1 MVQQIEGK
9 SIGKK
14 SLLVLLKLLLP
25 TGEKPNPPAG
35 FPTREGGVIRLPSF
49 ARRGVGGEV
58 LGLALFI
65 GILLL
70 SESVGATPTRF
81 SPLLDPPPVPLKKGE
96 AKGCY
101 AFCSTGGWGGS
112 PSLAQQPATSS
123 PNATTSDEQQ
133 AYARGSQL
141 MEQALQLW
149 QQGTAEQRQ
158 QALAKY
164 EEALSIWQQLAVNE
178 APPYQARDLEA
189 IILVSIGSIYN
200 GQSEHQKALDYFNRG
215 LAIRREVKNRIRD
228 AIARASAD
236 NTGSN
241 SGDKQ
246 KLLDFYNQALASSNF
261 REAVLL
267 YSLGNV
273 YLELGENQKALE
285 SYNQALTLYKAEK
298 KPLYEATV
306 LGSIGNLYFQSGET
320 KKALDFYNQALEIQ
334 RTEKDT
340 AAQAGTLSSIALI
353 YAQLGESQKALA
365 AYNQALELQRER
377 NDLAGQAGILEGI
390 GLLYFTL
397 GQFQLALD
405 SYNQALKL
413 WQAAQGNLSG
423 TDLAFNLT
431 QQAGILRGI
440 GSTYAL
446 GGFRDL
452 AKALD
457 FYNQARALYQKAGY
471 RYGEAFLSTTSAIP
485 TTNRG
490 KCRKRSMP

>member
-1 MVQQIEGK
+1 
-9 SIGKK
+9 
-14 SLLVLLKLLLP
+14 LLFGIP
-25 TGEKPNPPAG
+25 
-35 FPTREGGVIRLPSF
+35 F
-49 ARRGVGGEV
+49 
-58 LGLALFI
+58 

-70 SESVGATPTRF
+70 SSVALTAT
-81 SPLLDPPPVPLKKGE
+81 
-96 AKGCY
+96 AK
-101 AFCSTGGWGGS
+101 SVS
-112 PSLAQQPATSS
+112 IAQQPATSS
-123 PNATTSDEQQ
+123 PNATTTDKQQ
-133 AYARGSQL
+133 AYERGRQL
-141 MEQALQLW
+141 IEQALQLW

-306 LGSIGNLYFQSGET
+306 LGSIGSLYFQSGET

-334 RTEKDT
+334 HAEKDT
-340 AAQAGTLSSIALI
+340 AAQAKTLSSIAGI
-353 YAQLGESQKALA
+353 YQQLGESQQALA
-365 AYNQALELQRER
+365 TYNQALELQQER
-377 NDLAGQAGILEGI
+377 KDLLGQAKIHEGI
-390 GLLYFTL
+390 GGLYSTL
-397 GQFQLALD
+397 GQYQKALD

-423 TDLAFNLT
+423 TDLVYNFT
-431 QQAGILRGI
+431 QQAGILTGI
-440 GSTYAL
+440 GSTYASP
-446 GGFRDL
+446 GFGNP
-452 AKALD
+452 AKALA
-457 FYNQARALYQKAGY
+457 FYNQALTLYQKAGY
-471 RYGEAFLSTTSAIP
+471 RPEEAAILYNISKTYKQLGEMEKALDALNQALVLWRAIP
-485 TTNRG
+485 IPR
-490 KCRKRSMP
+490 RKLLP